1 MLFLE
6 MVEYILQS
14 GIIISIFLC
23 LLLVKKK
30 EKSTA
35 EIILLFWI
43 FASGYI
49 TFSYL
54 LVYNGNYLNYPTL
67 TVLGF
72 GIPLLSGPFMYLYI
86 KYQTKPLYFSKIDLL
101 HFIPF
106 VLSNLLF
113 IQFYF
118 LSFDSKIEFLKGQ
131 SSVFETENFLRF
143 IATCVSGIVYILVCF
158 FYLHSYRKR
167 LKFEFSYLDS
177 INFNW
182 MLMLNIG
189 LLLVWI
195 IVIFIPDDRIIF
207 SSSSIYLI
215 CLGFFGISQAQIF
228 TERELFFVQSKSDL
242 ADSDNKE
249 YLTETLLAKDESSN
263 IQYFEEIYNKSI
275 ELIKVEKL
283 YLNPELKVLDLAI
296 LLNVHPNLMSR
307 AINQISGANF
317 YDLINKMRVEEFI
330 RRTRTEDSQK
340 YTIMAMAFD
349 SGFNSKATF
358 YRNFKAIVGTL
369 PSEFLKSN
377 QGSRESNT

>member
-1 MLFLE
+1 
-6 MVEYILQS
+6 
-14 GIIISIFLC
+14 
-23 LLLVKKK
+23 
-30 EKSTA
+30 
-35 EIILLFWI
+35 
-43 FASGYI
+43 
-49 TFSYL
+49 
-54 LVYNGNYLNYPTL
+54 
-67 TVLGF
+67 
-72 GIPLLSGPFMYLYI
+72 
-86 KYQTKPLYFSKIDLL
+86 
-101 HFIPF
+101 
-106 VLSNLLF
+106 
-113 IQFYF
+113 
-118 LSFDSKIEFLKGQ
+118 
-131 SSVFETENFLRF
+131 
-143 IATCVSGIVYILVCF
+143 
-158 FYLHSYRKR
+158 
-167 LKFEFSYLDS
+167 
-177 INFNW
+177 
-182 MLMLNIG
+182 MLNIG